1 MRDLAAP
8 FLFSLEGGQTHLAA
22 LFYFPFIPPALIAGL
37 WPTERPRT

>member
-22 LFYFPFIPPALIAGL
+22 LFYFPCSHR
-37 WPTERPRT
+37 RPMADREAP